1 MTKVVQNTSTNMKVD
16 NEILSKK
23 IENLETALA
32 LCQSNDEL
40 GQKDDPEVSKLASDS
55 IIKDLLS

>member
-1 MTKVVQNTSTNMKVD
+1 MSKVVQNSSTNMKID

-32 LCQSNDEL
+32 LCQGNDDMS
-40 GQKDDPEVSKLASDS
+40 KADSVTKLASDS

>member
-1 MTKVVQNTSTNMKVD
+1 MSKVVPMSSTNIKID
-16 NEILSKK
+16 NEILNKK

-32 LCQSNDEL
+32 LCQNNENVS
-40 GQKDDPEVSKLASDS
+40 GDDPDAVSKLASES